1 MIATSISCVKNNSEV
16 YTETPKND
24 TEMTDS
30 EQDSSSTNLFLE
42 SEKLDLAL
50 KKMLSESLA
59 DSNATL
65 IPVILRFSV
74 PPDSLLINFINES
87 GSQQVSVNGS
97 ILSARMHPDV
107 IKELDQHDDV
117 IQISLSQTRKPLNN

>member
-1 MIATSISCVKNNSEV
+1 MIATSIGCVKNNSEV
-16 YTETPKND
+16 YTETPKNE

-30 EQDSSSTNLFLE
+30 EMDSTSRNFFLE

-50 KKMLSESLA
+50 KKMLSESIA
-59 DSNATL
+59 DTSSTL

-74 PPDSLLINFINES
+74 PPDSLLMNFIQES
-87 GSQQVSVNGS
+87 GSQQVLLTGS
-97 ILSARMHPDV
+97 ILSARMLPSV

-117 IQISLSQTRKPLNN
+117 VQISLSQTRKPLNN